1 MTTGARHADGQ
12 VLRGTVGPAR
22 RDAKEREPMAVEAS
36 SEEAMLLE
44 MVRDLARE
52 RVAPRAAEIDAR
64 GEFPWDLKE
73 LLAKQDILG
82 MPFPE
87 EYGGPGS
94 CELTSLK
101 TIEELA

>member
-1 MTTGARHADGQ
+1 
-12 VLRGTVGPAR
+12 
-22 RDAKEREPMAVEAS
+22 MAVEAS

-52 RVAPRAAEIDAR
+52 QVTPRAAEIDEK

-82 MPFPE
+82 MPFP
-87 EYGGPGS
+87 
-94 CELTSLK
+94 
-101 TIEELA
+101 